1 MELFDSLLDDEILL
15 RRPETPVAE
24 VLAQHRELRN
34 AYGGLLATLV
44 MPDPRLSEIARQVP
58 PGTSI
63 PVSVIT
69 SGGAGGILALPR
81 HHTPGIEIASVE
93 PALRDLDDLAGSA
106 ARVVSAAGELR
117 SEVGVFIELPYA
129 PGWEAAVEVIE
140 AAGLYGKIAVGK
152 ASPRQVVEQLS
163 ILIEADLPF
172 KITSSLE
179 GDWLALLTAVEALI
193 AGASVD
199 DAAEMI
205 RPDDR
210 DRFATAVSSWDQST
224 QSRMRRRVRRL
235 GTDRV
240 QDVINNLAMNKERP
254 AP

>member
-1 MELFDSLLDDEILL
+1 MISMIL
-15 RRPETPVAE
+15 PVA
-24 VLAQHRELRN
+24 Q
-34 AYGGLLATLV
+34 
-44 MPDPRLSEIARQVP
+44 
-58 PGTSI
+58 
-63 PVSVIT
+63 
-69 SGGAGGILALPR
+69 
-81 HHTPGIEIASVE
+81 
-93 PALRDLDDLAGSA
+93 
-106 ARVVSAAGELR
+106 RVVSAAGELS

-179 GDWLALLTAVEALI
+179 GDWLALLTAVEALV

-205 RPDDR
+205 RRDDR

-224 QSRMRRRVRRL
+224 QSRIRRRVRRL

-240 QDVINNLAMNKERP
+240 QDVINNLAMDKERP